1 MCDAHA
7 FPVLHFFNARK
18 IANVTIFRPILLP
31 DLHPEDWGHI
41 LRLRPGNASGPRH
54 SLPDLF
60 NYFFNEVWV
69 LLKCDVS
76 CAVVCTPRENKLS
89 NLRKSHKS
97 ASNRVVLFR
106 SQKTVPTY
114 QMIVRGPTITD
125 STVSEL
131 LSILTLRYSPILSNT
146 DKTLIPVPQLSLQ
159 RKYSTSDKQCLQMHR
174 WAQGGPQALESS
186 PTHQLAQVSSSADH
200 TTPPFSDYLLVFK
213 IGWMTRPQ
221 CHYPAWRKER

>member
-1 MCDAHA
+1 MLLA
-7 FPVLHFFNARK
+7 FLVWSELSRKLGKKSLQPETSSSKLLGIFASFPLHQGIHLHNITPLDLPHHSSTEEFRNVWRARFPSFALFQCEK
-18 IANVTIFRPILLP
+18 IANVTIFRLVLLP

-125 STVSEL
+125 STVREL
-131 LSILTLRYSPILSNT
+131 LS
-146 DKTLIPVPQLSLQ
+146 
-159 RKYSTSDKQCLQMHR
+159 
-174 WAQGGPQALESS
+174 
-186 PTHQLAQVSSSADH
+186 
-200 TTPPFSDYLLVFK
+200 
-213 IGWMTRPQ
+213 
-221 CHYPAWRKER
+221 